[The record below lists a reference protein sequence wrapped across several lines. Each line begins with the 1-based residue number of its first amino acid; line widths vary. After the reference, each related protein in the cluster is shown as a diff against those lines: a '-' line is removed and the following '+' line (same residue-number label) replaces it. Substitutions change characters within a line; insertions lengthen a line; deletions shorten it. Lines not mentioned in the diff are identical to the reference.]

1 MKMKN
6 IFFQNLELKHF
17 AHIALPVG
25 FKQGI
30 CPQFNTITVYG
41 IGNGSSTQ
49 HHTGDLS
56 LEMNG
61 IIQRSG
67 EIRTASGRIATK
79 SQSEERPHSF

>member
-61 IIQRSG
+61 IIQCFRRNQDG
-67 EIRTASGRIATK
+67 FRADCDKVTV
-79 SQSEERPHSF
+79 